1 MIPDTPVKEPVADH
15 VADLIMEKFTYGS
28 HITFEWLEVELRE
41 KRDTAK
47 FAFGMI
53 TVTSR
58 LKENGY
64 RLSRQGTKGT
74 GYRILEKVEMQPH
87 TARQEKQKVNGTKKN
102 FEMLA
107 AVDTTDMKE
116 PDRVRHEHWRD
127 KLGYLYMHASAI
139 LRRKKLPPQTSP
151 VNPFQIK

>member
-1 MIPDTPVKEPVADH
+1 MENKPVKEPVAEH
-15 VADLIMEKFTYGS
+15 VADLIMQRFTYGS
-28 HITFEWLEVELRE
+28 HIAFEWLEVELRE
-41 KRDTAK
+41 HRDSAK

-74 GYRILEKVEMQPH
+74 GYRILEKIEMQPH
-87 TARQEKQKVNGTKKN
+87 TARQEKQKVNGTRKN

-107 AVDTTDMKE
+107 AVDTSDLSE
-116 PDRVRHEHWRD
+116 ADRQKHQHWTD
-127 KLGYLYMHASAI
+127 KLGYLFMHASAI
-139 LRRKKLPPQTSP
+139 LRKKKLPPQTGP